1 MENKKSKGFFNLL
14 FAPKSNSS
22 CCNVEFE
29 EIPEEKTPTT
39 EQKKLDLKNQNKS
52 RKEIIKK

>member
-29 EIPEEKTPTT
+29 EPK
-39 EQKKLDLKNQNKS
+39 QKQKRNY
-52 RKEIIKK
+52 